1 MRTRLTAFVSAAVL
15 GVVTIAAASATAS
28 ADAGAG
34 PSLGHICGKLGQLKG
49 PHGTA
54 VYDISVTPH
63 KQKSVTGDRWTV
75 IVYKAPCSLAM
86 STAPKFFS
94 AWQKAS
100 RIGILN
106 GVLAGWICSSIKP
119 YATGGC
125 IKVPGSIKFTLTGS
139 YTLAQIRT
147 GALGPLMAAYVK
159 ASK

>member
-1 MRTRLTAFVSAAVL
+1 MRTRLTAFVFAAAL
-15 GVVTIAAASATAS
+15 GVVALAAASATAS
-28 ADAGAG
+28 ADADAV
-34 PSLGHICGKLGQLKG
+34 PSPGSICGKPGQLKG

-75 IVYKAPCSLAM
+75 IAYKAPCSLAL

-94 AWQKAS
+94 AWQKAR
-100 RIGILN
+100 RIGVLS
-106 GVLAGWICSSIKP
+106 GVLPGWICSSIKP

-139 YTLAQIRT
+139 YTLAQMRN
-147 GALGPLMAAYVK
+147 GALGPLMAAYAK
-159 ASK
+159 ASS